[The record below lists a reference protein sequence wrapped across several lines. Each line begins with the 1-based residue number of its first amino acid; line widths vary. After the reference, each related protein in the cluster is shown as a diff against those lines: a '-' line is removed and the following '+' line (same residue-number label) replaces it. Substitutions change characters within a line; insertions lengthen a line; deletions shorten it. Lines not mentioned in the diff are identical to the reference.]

1 MKTLS
6 AIGLA
11 LMLALVA
18 PTASAQNL
26 LTNPGFEDLGG
37 SFNGWTTFELG
48 EDISTPL
55 DDDIYLSGT
64 AAAKVFGGF
73 TGCPF
78 PVFDASGFFQEIPV
92 TPGKIYQYT
101 GFSYISPADPIP
113 GTSPCANNRALAKIS
128 FRDSGGNEIQSNEAP
143 IGNPLTPVDQWIP
156 FSVSSPA
163 PANAVSAQIFII
175 FLQPGCDTGAVFA
188 DDLEVTENDPPASN
202 PNLLANPSFDSPVDT
217 GWLIFGNVFDEGRA
231 ANAGLVYTTPG
242 SIAMFGTFV
251 EGEDSG
257 ITQSIASVTPG
268 TQYEL
273 SAYTLNT
280 CFEDPVTGTNENFL
294 FGKMIFL
301 SATDDTLGTAEATFA
316 DVSSPLGNWT
326 QQGVTA
332 TAPENTDR
340 AEVFLIFVQPDP
352 TASGKFFIDDIYFGE
367 ANDATDAPSA
377 GRGVVLEQNNPN
389 PFNPNTT
396 IRFALDSKG
405 DVSLRVFDLKGRLVT
420 TLADRSFEAGSHVL
434 TWDGRSADGRVVPS
448 GVYHYVLETATGREA
463 RSMVLLK

>member
-6 AIGLA
+6 ALGLA
-11 LMLALVA
+11 LTLALAA

-37 SFNGWTTFELG
+37 SFNAWTVFGVG

-55 DDDIYLSGT
+55 NDDIYLSGT

-92 TPGKIYQYT
+92 TPGKLYRYT
-101 GFSYISPADPIP
+101 GSTYISPADPIP
-113 GTSPCANNRALAKIS
+113 GTSPCFNNRALAKIS
-128 FRDSGGNEIQSNEAP
+128 FRDAGGNEVQSNEVTV
-143 IGNPLTPVDQWIP
+143 GNPFTPVDQWLP
-156 FSVSSPA
+156 FDVSSPA

-175 FLQPGCDTGAVFA
+175 FLQPGCATGAVFA
-188 DDLEVTENDPPASN
+188 DDLSVTENDPPATN

-251 EGEDSG
+251 EGEDTG
-257 ITQSIASVTPG
+257 ITQTITDVAPG
-268 TQYEL
+268 TNYEL

-280 CFEDPVTGTNENFL
+280 CFEDPITGTNENFL
-294 FGKMIFL
+294 FGQIVFL
-301 SATDDTLGTAEATFA
+301 SATDDTLGTAQATFA
-316 DVSSPLGNWT
+316 DATSPLGNWT

-332 TAPENTDR
+332 VAPANTDR
-340 AEVFLIFVQPDP
+340 AEIFLIFSQPDI
-352 TASGKFFIDDIYFGE
+352 TAGGKFFVDNVFFGE
-367 ANDATDAPSA
+367 ASGATNAPSTS
-377 GRGVVLEQNNPN
+377 RGVVLEQNSPN
-389 PFNPNTT
+389 PFNPKTT
-396 IRFALDSKG
+396 IRFALDRSG
-405 DVSLRVFDLKGRLVT
+405 DVSLRIFDAKGRLIM
-420 TLADRSFEAGSHVL
+420 TLAERSFGAGTHSL
-434 TWDGRSADGRVVPS
+434 TWDGRSADGSAVAS
-448 GVYHYVLETATGREA
+448 GIYHYVLETAGGREA